1 MQVSSNSLFIKK
13 ITIYCVLIPW
23 VTRSCRL
30 VLNSIVF
37 CIFCAFLSSPGFAS
51 PTTSAIESDRF
62 ISGPNKSEN
71 SQHTASL
78 LVTTRYDKNSNDA
91 KNSQS
96 EIGNNANNSVD
107 NKSHT
112 ITETT
117 LESHN
122 KAGNGL
128 YSVNQYD
135 QMLRRVVSENT
146 KSKTTDKNSDDIWSD
161 IRKGFQLKG
170 YEKARVDSELEWF
183 AKSQRY
189 VDRVTTRATP
199 YIYFVLDEV
208 KQRDMPTEIALL
220 PIVESAYLPFAFSS
234 SQAAGLWQFIAETG
248 KHYGLELNWWYDGRR
263 DVYRSTL
270 AALDFLLD
278 LYARFDR
285 DWLLALAA
293 YNSGPGTVDRAIRQN
308 LKKDKPTD
316 FWSLRLPKET
326 RDYVPKLLAISA
338 LIADPKAY
346 NINLESIPN
355 EPYFKRVHIKK
366 QIDLTLAAKLANVS
380 VEELYTI
387 NPSFNRW
394 VTPPQGPH
402 HLLIPIGSATTFQQN
417 LTDLKPEDWPQWK
430 KHQPQPQ
437 ETLQNI
443 ATKYKTTSAV
453 LKKFNNLKSTKI
465 STGNALIVPNNIKLA
480 ALSHPKKPNKIT
492 HIVKQDESLWEISRS
507 YNVRQSD
514 LVKWN
519 KMDHGSVLKPGQKL
533 VILSNPK
540 KRKLA
545 KKPKSTVQPNK
556 RLTKATSQNG
566 SVKRVNYEVRHGDS
580 LPGLSSKFNVTIN
593 QIRRWNEMDKGQF
606 LTPGQNIRVYLHAPI
621 AQNNI

>member
-1 MQVSSNSLFIKK
+1 MSRNSLF
-13 ITIYCVLIPW
+13 
-23 VTRSCRL
+23 
-30 VLNSIVF
+30 LNEIVVYLSTKHWSTKYRYLALTSTLF
-37 CIFCAFLSSPGFAS
+37 CLFSAFLSPPGFAS
-51 PTTSAIESDRF
+51 PNSADLEAERYF
-62 ISGPNKSEN
+62 N
-71 SQHTASL
+71 SH
-78 LVTTRYDKNSNDA
+78 
-91 KNSQS
+91 S
-96 EIGNNANNSVD
+96 EISKFPAKRFD
-107 NKSHT
+107 NKPQST
-112 ITETT
+112 SEPATK
-117 LESHN
+117 SHN

-135 QMLRRVVSENT
+135 KMLRRIVSENT
-146 KSKTTDKNSDDIWSD
+146 RNKTTGKNSNDIWSG

-170 YEKARVDSELEWF
+170 YEKARVDSELERY
-183 AKSQRY
+183 AKSQRF
-189 VDRVTTRATP
+189 VDRITTRATP
-199 YIYFVLDEV
+199 YIYFVLNEV

-248 KHYGLELNWWYDGRR
+248 KHYGLEVNWWYDGRR
-263 DVYRSTL
+263 DIYRSTL
-270 AALDFLLD
+270 AALEFLLD

-308 LKKDKPTD
+308 LKKGKPTD

-346 NINLESIPN
+346 NIKLGSIPN

-394 VTPPQGPH
+394 VSAPEGPH
-402 HLLIPIGSATTFQQN
+402 HLLIPIGSAVSFKHN
-417 LTDLKPEDWPQWK
+417 LDSLKPEDWLQWK
-430 KHQPQPQ
+430 KHDPQPQ
-437 ETLQNI
+437 ESLREI
-443 ATKYKTTSAV
+443 ATKFKTTTTF
-453 LKKFNNLKSTKI
+453 LKKYNNLTSAKI
-465 STGNALIVPNNIKLA
+465 TPGNALIVPNNIHTA
-480 ALSHPKKPNKIT
+480 ELSKPKKPKKIL
-492 HIVKQDESLWEISRS
+492 HVVKQDESLWEISRS
-507 YNVRQSD
+507 YKVRQSD

-519 KMDHGSVLKPGQKL
+519 KIEHGAVLKAGEKL
-533 VILSNPK
+533 VILSQLQ
-540 KRKLA
+540 KRDHA
-545 KKPKSTVQPNK
+545 KKPKLIAQSKKNIS
-556 RLTKATSQNG
+556 KAA

-593 QIRRWNEMDKGQF
+593 QIRRWNAMDKGQF

-621 AQNNI
+621 SPSNI